1 MVLLRFAPSPT
12 GPLHLG
18 GLRMALYNHLYA
30 RKFGGK
36 WILRIEDT
44 DTTRSTSGS
53 VEGIRK
59 ALSWAGLD
67 YDYGPEKDGPHGP
80 YFQSERRDLYRAYA
94 NKLIDR
100 GHAYRCFC
108 SADDLA
114 DVKARLARSG
124 SNSTYDKKC
133 LHLSDEEVARKVK
146 VGEKYVV
153 RINDGIVPTRSA
165 THDIVYG
172 YVRDAHLS
180 LATDP
185 VLLKSDQ
192 FPTYHLASVV
202 DDHEMGITH
211 VLRGEEW
218 LPSLPLHLDL
228 YTHLNLTPPEFAHIP
243 LLLNPDKTKMSK
255 RNGDVQ
261 VVDYMHRGWEPQA
274 ILNWLALAGWGAKHE
289 ATTPATVNSDTTITS
304 SSSSPSSRPP
314 SPHRLE
320 DAPDSTHL
328 MTLEEMISDFDLS
341 ALTHRSSILDVTKL
355 EFINKHHLMKTWS
368 TPHGLDD
375 LARKVHGLIKDV
387 FKASPYTTID
397 NIKCAITLL
406 EGRLTNIHDIPIH
419 APYLFVDPDWT
430 SEEAQSMIRKIPAE
444 KRLPIIDAFM
454 TLIQTNGWL
463 TFEAASHESIM
474 MNIHHERE
482 KLGLQ
487 LKVFMGVL
495 RHALTGMKDGPSII
509 DIVSVL
515 GHERT
520 IARLSAAKGLKDV
533 EHI

>member
-30 RKFGGK
+30 RKLGGK

-44 DTTRSTSGS
+44 DTTRSVPGS
-53 VEGIRK
+53 VEGIQK

-67 YDYGPEKDGPHGP
+67 YDFGPARDGPHGP
-80 YFQSERRDLYRAYA
+80 YFQSERRDLYRSYA
-94 NKLIDR
+94 NKLVDN
-100 GHAYRCFC
+100 GQAYRCFC
-108 SADDLA
+108 SADELA

-124 SNSTYDKKC
+124 SNNTYDKKC

-146 VGEKYVV
+146 AGEKYVV
-153 RINDGIVPTRSA
+153 RINDGIVPTRPP

-228 YTHLNLTPPEFAHIP
+228 YTHLNLTPPQFAHIP
-243 LLLNPDKTKMSK
+243 ILLNPDKTKMSK
-255 RNGDVQ
+255 RHGDVQ
-261 VVDYMHRGWEPQA
+261 VVDYMRRGWEPHA

-289 ATTPATVNSDTTITS
+289 PEQPAPSGTS
-304 SSSSPSSRPP
+304 SSSSRSP

-328 MTLEEMISDFDLS
+328 MTLSEMISGFDLP

-355 EFINKHHLMKTWS
+355 EYINKHHLMRTWS
-368 TPHGLDD
+368 NPKGLEE
-375 LARKVHGLIKDV
+375 LAKRVHGLVKDV
-387 FKASPYTTID
+387 FKASPYTTVN
-397 NIKCAITLL
+397 NIKNAITLL

-430 SEEAQSMIRKIPAE
+430 SVEAQSMIRDISVE
-444 KRLPIIDAFM
+444 KRMHIIDAFM
-454 TLIQTNGWL
+454 TVIQANGWL

-474 MNIHHERE
+474 VALHQERE
-482 KLGLQ
+482 KLGVQ
-487 LKVFMGVL
+487 LKVFMRVL
-495 RHALTGMKDGPSII
+495 RHALTGMKDGPAII
-509 DIVSVL
+509 DIVRAL

-520 IARLSAAKGLKDV
+520 ITRLQAVKDV
-533 EHI
+533 KDVNDVDVDAESKK

>member
-18 GLRMALYNHLYA
+18 GLRMALYNYLYA

-44 DTTRSTSGS
+44 DTTRSVPGS

-67 YDYGPEKDGPHGP
+67 YDY
-80 YFQSERRDLYRAYA
+80 
-94 NKLIDR
+94 
-100 GHAYRCFC
+100 
-108 SADDLA
+108 ADELA
-114 DVKARLARSG
+114 DVKTRLARSG
-124 SNSTYDKKC
+124 SNNTYDKRC

-146 VGEKYVV
+146 AGEKFVV
-153 RINDGIVPTRSA
+153 RINDGIIPTRPP

-185 VLLKSDQ
+185 VLLKSDL

-228 YTHLNLTPPEFAHIP
+228 YTHLNLTPPQFAHIP
-243 LLLNPDKTKMSK
+243 ILLNPDRTKMSK
-255 RNGDVQ
+255 RSGDVQ

-289 ATTPATVNSDTTITS
+289 ATAPITDGSDTDS
-304 SSSSPSSRPP
+304 SSSSRPS

-328 MTLEEMISDFDLS
+328 MTIDEMISDFDLS
-341 ALTHRSSILDVTKL
+341 ALTHRSSVLDGTKL
-355 EFINKHHLMKTWS
+355 EYINKHHLMRTWS
-368 TPHGLDD
+368 TPEGLDK
-375 LARKVHGLIKDV
+375 LANRVHGHLKDA
-387 FKASPYTTID
+387 FKSSPYTTVD
-397 NIKCAITLL
+397 NIKNAITLL
-406 EGRLTNIHDIPIH
+406 EVRAFMIFYLDRMHDFPPTQGRLTNIYDIPLH
-419 APYLFVDPDWT
+419 APYLFVDPDWAT
-430 SEEAQSMIRKIPAE
+430 AEAQNMIRKVSADQRIQI
-444 KRLPIIDAFM
+444 LDVFI
-454 TLIQTNGWL
+454 TLIQTNGWF
-463 TFEAASHESIM
+463 TFQAASHESIM
-474 MNIHHERE
+474 ESLHHERE
-482 KLGLQ
+482 KLDVH
-487 LKVFMGVL
+487 LKVFMSVL
-495 RHALTGMKDGPSII
+495 RHALTGMKDGPGII
-509 DIVSVL
+509 DIVRAL

-520 IARLSAAKGLKDV
+520 IARLNAAKDLKDV
-533 EHI
+533 KESAS

>member
-18 GLRMALYNHLYA
+18 GLRMALYNYLYA

-44 DTTRSTSGS
+44 DTTRSVPGS

-67 YDYGPEKDGPHGP
+67 YDYGPEKEGPHGP
-80 YFQSERRDLYRAYA
+80 YFQSERRDLYRLYA
-94 NKLIDR
+94 NKLIDK
-100 GHAYRCFC
+100 GQAYRCFC
-108 SADDLA
+108 SADELA
-114 DVKARLARSG
+114 DVKTRLARSG
-124 SNSTYDKKC
+124 SNNTYDKRC

-146 VGEKYVV
+146 AGEKFVV
-153 RINDGIVPTRSA
+153 RINDGIIPPRPP

-172 YVRDAHLS
+172 NVRDAHLS

-185 VLLKSDQ
+185 VLLKSDL

-228 YTHLNLTPPEFAHIP
+228 YTHLNLTPPQFAHIP
-243 LLLNPDKTKMSK
+243 ILLNPDRTKMSK
-255 RNGDVQ
+255 RSGDVQ

-289 ATTPATVNSDTTITS
+289 ATAPITDGSETDS
-304 SSSSPSSRPP
+304 SLSSRPS

-328 MTLEEMISDFDLS
+328 MTIDEMISDFDLS
-341 ALTHRSSILDVTKL
+341 ALTHRSSVLDGTKL
-355 EFINKHHLMKTWS
+355 EYINKHHLMRTWS
-368 TPHGLDD
+368 TPEGLDK
-375 LARKVHGLIKDV
+375 LANRVHGHLKDA
-387 FKASPYTTID
+387 FKSSPYTTVD
-397 NIKCAITLL
+397 NIKNAITLL
-406 EGRLTNIHDIPIH
+406 EGRLTNIYDIPLH
-419 APYLFVDPDWT
+419 APYLFVDPDWAT
-430 SEEAQSMIRKIPAE
+430 AEAQNMIRKVSADQRIQI
-444 KRLPIIDAFM
+444 LDVFI
-454 TLIQTNGWL
+454 TLIQTNGWF
-463 TFEAASHESIM
+463 TFQAASHESIM
-474 MNIHHERE
+474 ESLHHERE
-482 KLGLQ
+482 KLNVH
-487 LKVFMGVL
+487 LKVFMSVL
-495 RHALTGMKDGPSII
+495 RHALTGMKDGPGII
-509 DIVSVL
+509 DIVRAL

-520 IARLSAAKGLKDV
+520 IARLNAAKDFKDV
-533 EHI
+533 KESAS

>member
-30 RKFGGK
+30 RKLQGK
-36 WILRIEDT
+36 WILRVEDT
-44 DTTRSTSGS
+44 DTTRSVPGS
-53 VEGIRK
+53 VEGIQK

-67 YDYGPEKDGPHGP
+67 YDYGPGKDGPHGP
-80 YFQSERRDLYRAYA
+80 YFQSERRDLYRLYA
-94 NKLIDR
+94 NRLIDS

-108 SADDLA
+108 SADELA
-114 DVKARLARSG
+114 DIKARLARSG
-124 SNSTYDKKC
+124 SNNTYDKKC
-133 LHLSDEEVARKVK
+133 LHLSDEEVARKVRA
-146 VGEKYVV
+146 GEKHVV
-153 RINDGIVPTRSA
+153 RINDGIVPTRPP

-185 VLLKSDQ
+185 VLLKTDQ

-243 LLLNPDKTKMSK
+243 LLLNPDKSKMSK

-261 VVDYMHRGWEPQA
+261 VVDYMRRGWEPQA

-289 ATTPATVNSDTTITS
+289 SEQAIPSES
-304 SSSSPSSRPP
+304 SSSSSRSP

-328 MTLEEMISDFDLS
+328 MTLSEMIEAFDLS
-341 ALTHRSSILDVTKL
+341 ALTHRSSVLDVTKL
-355 EFINKHHLMKTWS
+355 EYINKHHLMKLWS
-368 TPHGLDD
+368 NPGGLDE
-375 LARKVHGLIKDV
+375 LANRVHGIVKEA
-387 FKASPYTTID
+387 FKASPYTTVE
-397 NIKCAITLL
+397 NIKMAITLL
-406 EGRLTNIHDIPIH
+406 EARQFGRLTNIHDIPLH
-419 APYLFVDPDWT
+419 APYLFIDPDWT
-430 SEEAQSMIRKIPAE
+430 SEEAKSMIQNIPTE
-444 KRLPIIDAFM
+444 KRLHIIDAFK
-454 TLIQTNGWL
+454 TIIQANGWL
-463 TFEAASHESIM
+463 TFEASSHESIM
-474 MNIHHERE
+474 GALHHERE
-482 KLGLQ
+482 KLGVS
-487 LKVFMGVL
+487 LKTFMGVL
-495 RHALTGMKDGPSII
+495 RHALTGMKDGPGII
-509 DIVSVL
+509 DVVRAL

-520 IARLSAAKGLKDV
+520 IVRLDAAKELRKWLGR
-533 EHI
+533 